1 MKLGRTIFAMLAAA
15 LIFGGIARAQTTPPA
30 GGATNAANTPLI
42 ASGVGE
48 DGSIRLGVNKSAV
61 IILNRPS
68 KRISIGEPSVVDVN
82 GVTPTR
88 LLLTARKAGS
98 TQVIIWD
105 DQDHSQS
112 IDVLV
117 QTELGGFR
125 QQIDRMFPGNKI
137 EANVTEDTVVLTGH
151 VTSLLQAQQAE
162 QLATPYGKKVI
173 NLLEISGGQQVMLQV
188 RVAEVSKT
196 AIQELG
202 INWGFTDGVTAF
214 GSNVGQKA
222 ALGFKE
228 LGDTGGVVLAVPTGL
243 PTAVTQ
249 FGKGAVGNTAFAY
262 FIDAMRENDLLRILA
277 EPNLI
282 ASSGQEADFLAGGE
296 FPVPIPQSGTGNNQT
311 ITIEYKEF
319 GVRLKFTP
327 VVLGDGHIRLKLAP
341 EVSDLDF
348 TTAVRFSGFVI
359 PGLTTRRASSTVE
372 LADGQSLAM
381 AGLLNHNITGSKTVT
396 PLLGDI
402 PVLGA
407 LFRSV
412 RYQRKETEL
421 VILVTPRIIAAL
433 NPGEIPELPGEH
445 WRNPT
450 ESDLFLM
457 QDIGG
462 PVQKKAAMGTTASA
476 SNKDVGAPLFRGNYG
491 FVPPPPQPSAS
502 ATPVQK

>member
-1 MKLGRTIFAMLAAA
+1 MAA
-15 LIFGGIARAQTTPPA
+15 LLFGATARAQTTPS
-30 GGATNAANTPLI
+30 GGTNAPTTPLI

-105 DQDHSQS
+105 DQDRSQS

-137 EANVTEDTVVLTGH
+137 DASVTEDTVVLTGH
-151 VTSLLQAQQAE
+151 VTSLQQAQQAE
-162 QLATPYGKKVI
+162 ALATPYGKKVI
-173 NLLEISGGQQVMLQV
+173 NLLEVSGGQQVMLQV

-196 AIQELG
+196 AIQQLG
-202 INWGFTDGVTAF
+202 VNFGISDNTSFF
-214 GSNVGQKA
+214 GSNPGNLTP
-222 ALGFKE
+222 LGI
-228 LGDTGGVVLAVPTGL
+228 TVPNAETTIAPQL
-243 PTAVTQ
+243 STFIPNTVTTQ
-249 FGKGAVGNTAFAY
+249 FGRAMIGNTALDY
-262 FIDAMRENDLLRILA
+262 FITAMRENDLPRILA

-296 FPVPIPQSGTGNNQT
+296 FPVPIPQSGTGNNTT

-381 AGLLNHNITGSKTVT
+381 AGLLNNNIRAEKNVT

-421 VILVTPRIIAAL
+421 VILVTPHIVAPL
-433 NPGEIPELPGEH
+433 NPGEVPELPGEH

-462 PVQKKAAMGTTASA
+462 PAVKSKPKTGPNAATAAKEAGT
-476 SNKDVGAPLFRGNYG
+476 PLFRGNYG
-491 FVPPPPQPSAS
+491 FVPPTQPTAS
-502 ATPVQK
+502 AAPTQK